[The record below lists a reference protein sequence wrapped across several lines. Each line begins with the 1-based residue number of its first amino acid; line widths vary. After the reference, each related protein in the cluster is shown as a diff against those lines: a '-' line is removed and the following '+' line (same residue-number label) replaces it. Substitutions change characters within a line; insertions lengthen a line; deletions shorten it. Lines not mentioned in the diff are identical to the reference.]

1 MRTCCPETCGLCD
14 YVPEEPTPEV
24 LPEPEPEVPEVPEE
38 PEPEVEPELPYT
50 YLGCYRD
57 DGARDLNQGP
67 KAKPYDPTTCSEACA
82 DFPYFSLQA
91 GGECYCGN
99 GYGTAAQYE
108 KIEGSECANNA
119 FEDKLYGGGWANAV
133 FSNRRYVSVYHYVGC
148 YRDDGARDLNEGPMQ
163 TGYDPNTCLQA
174 CASYP
179 YYSLQNGGECFCG
192 MGYGTAPQYEEIEST
207 HCSKNS

>member
-1 MRTCCPETCGLCD
+1 M
-14 YVPEEPTPEV
+14 
-24 LPEPEPEVPEVPEE
+24 
-38 PEPEVEPELPYT
+38 
-50 YLGCYRD
+50 
-57 DGARDLNQGP
+57 
-67 KAKPYDPTTCSEACA
+67 
-82 DFPYFSLQA
+82 
-91 GGECYCGN
+91 

-192 MGYGTAPQYEEIEST
+192 MGYGTAPQYEEIESSF
-207 HCSKNS
+207 CSKNSQKDRYYGGGWANSVFCNDDYIEILPEPEPELPEECFDSDVCLQNIPGWGEEYTCAGFE